1 MDLGIEHFIGVLIA
15 MFIVICLMLYSFA
28 RSQGEKEGFQIGYIS
43 ALDDIRLGKPA
54 KYKLVKTAEKWVEV
68 EK

>member
-1 MDLGIEHFIGVLIA
+1 MDEDTKSSCIIILVFLVVAVFTIFTIGR
-15 MFIVICLMLYSFA
+15 SF
-28 RSQGEKEGFQIGYIS
+28 GYEEGYTE

-54 KYKLVKTAEKWVEV
+54 KYKLVQTSEKWVEV